1 MARSYLPETEA
12 DFQSLRK
19 KLVMYFAGRKMSPA
33 EDYADEVILRALTKI
48 SEGEEVEDI
57 NKYVFGIARF
67 VRMEAFREPKKVSL
81 DPSGFVP
88 DESDESKPGRRLPR
102 QLIVDPYEIAEDPEE
117 KVCLRK
123 CLAVL
128 DDHKRNMLI
137 GFYKIKGTDKN
148 HKEQR
153 KQLANENG
161 MTTDTLYTSICRLRK
176 KVGGCVGKCLEEK
189 NSAGL

>member
-67 VRMEAFREPKKVSL
+67 VRMRNN
-81 DPSGFVP
+81 FV
-88 DESDESKPGRRLPR
+88 
-102 QLIVDPYEIAEDPEE
+102 
-117 KVCLRK
+117 
-123 CLAVL
+123 
-128 DDHKRNMLI
+128 
-137 GFYKIKGTDKN
+137 
-148 HKEQR
+148 
-153 KQLANENG
+153 
-161 MTTDTLYTSICRLRK
+161 
-176 KVGGCVGKCLEEK
+176 
-189 NSAGL
+189 